1 MFRKVYLF
9 FYCILLSSL
18 GIGQTADLPKRAKET
33 LTKAQKAWAERNL
46 GEAEIQYTKLNKDYP
61 DLFEPNM
68 RLAQISDL
76 NKLPADAFRYYS
88 RAVAIQ
94 PDSPESASAYYW
106 LGNKVFKEEKY
117 DSSLVYFEK
126 LLPLTKT
133 GTSIQRNTLKLITS
147 AKFAVE
153 QLEKPMAIEKKPLSE
168 EVNFLNAQFFPA
180 LTGDKEQL
188 FFTGI
193 QSPNGEDIF
202 ISQRSGEKWTKP
214 ENLSPV
220 INSANNEG
228 TCTISANGRILVF
241 TACGRPDSFGGC
253 DLYVSYKNGDKWTTP
268 RNLGNKIN
276 SRSWESQPSLSADGR
291 TLYFASDRSGGLGK
305 SDIWKSEL
313 SSDNQW
319 SLPVNLGKKVNTP
332 DDENAPFIHA
342 NGETLFFSSTGWPG
356 FGGFDIF
363 RTQLDDPTVEK
374 PINLGYP
381 INNGAD
387 QVGLFITS
395 DGQEAYYT
403 DDRQDKA
410 NGRSL
415 LYTFEV
421 PQELRTTFLAS
432 SSVKGK
438 ITDGKTGQPLEALI
452 RLYDLEEQTQLS
464 EFTSQPESGEFL
476 AMVNQGKQYAFYIE
490 KKGYLFKSLTFE
502 LTSADTSLH
511 LTVKL
516 EPVEKDRIEVLQ
528 NIFFKTASFELDDKS
543 KVELQKLVAFLKENQ
558 KISIEISGHTDDVG
572 HEKDNQELSLKR
584 AQAVLNFLTN
594 SGIDPA
600 RLAAKGYG
608 ESKPRVPNDTDE
620 NKAANRRIEW
630 QIR

>member
-1 MFRKVYLF
+1 MFRKVCLLF
-9 FYCILLSSL
+9 FCLFLSFM
-18 GIGQTADLPKRAKET
+18 GISQTTELPKRAKET
-33 LTKAQKAWAERNL
+33 LAKAQKAWTERNL

-76 NKLPADAFRYYS
+76 NKQPADAFRYYA

-94 PDSPESASAYYW
+94 PGAPEAANAYLW
-106 LGNKVFKEEKY
+106 LGNKMYKEEKY
-117 DSSLVYFEK
+117 DSALVYFET
-126 LLPLTKT
+126 LLPLTKPRT
-133 GTSIQRNTLKLITS
+133 TLQRNAQKLIAS
-147 AKFAVE
+147 SKFAVE
-153 QLEKPMAIEKKPLSE
+153 ALKTPMKVDKKPLSDD
-168 EVNFLNAQFFPA
+168 VNFLNAQFFPA

-193 QSPNGEDIF
+193 QTPNGEEIF
-202 ISQRSGEKWTKP
+202 IAHRNGDQWTKP

-220 INSANNEG
+220 INSPNNEG
-228 TCTISANGRILVF
+228 TCTISANGRMLVF

-253 DLYVSYKNGDKWTTP
+253 DLYVSYKNGEKWTTP
-268 RNLGNKIN
+268 RNLGSEVN

-291 TLYFASDRSGGLGK
+291 TLYFASDRAGGMGK

-313 SSDNQW
+313 SDDNQW
-319 SLPVNLGKKVNTP
+319 SLPINLGNKINTT

-342 NGETLFFSSTGWPG
+342 NGGTLFFSSSGWPG

-363 RTQLDDPTVEK
+363 RIQLDDPTIEQ
-374 PINLGYP
+374 PANLGYP

-395 DGQEAYYT
+395 DGQDAYYT

-410 NGRSL
+410 DGRSL

-421 PQELRTTFLAS
+421 PAELRTTFSAS
-432 SSVKGK
+432 SYVKGN
-438 ITDGKTGQPLEALI
+438 ITDSKTDQPLQALI
-452 RLYDLEEQTQLS
+452 RLYDLEEQKQLS
-464 EFTSQPESGEFL
+464 AFTSQPETGEFL

-502 LTSADTSLH
+502 LTPADTSLH
-511 LTVKL
+511 LPVKL
-516 EPVEKDRIEVLQ
+516 EPLEKDRTEVLQ
-528 NIFFKTASFELDDKS
+528 NIFFKTGSFELDDKS
-543 KVELQKLVAFLKENQ
+543 KVELQKLVTFLQENQ

-572 HEKDNQELSLKR
+572 NEKDNLELSLKR
-584 AQAVLNFLTN
+584 AQSVMNFLTT
-594 SGIDPA
+594 SGIGKV
-600 RLAAKGYG
+600 RLTAKGYG
-608 ESKPRVPNDTDE
+608 ETKPRVPNDTEE